1 MCGARI
7 NTLPLLARSLCSAL
21 GLCLLRPRLRL
32 ASVELHA
39 SSTTALSSLSGPPP
53 LAAIYIYSVPLASA
67 ACMELPPGRD
77 KASFAGVRCGGGLA
91 C

>member
-21 GLCLLRPRLRL
+21 CLCLLRPRLRL

-53 LAAIYIYSVPLASA
+53 LAAIYTVCLSHLQRAWSCPLDGTRLPLP
-67 ACMELPPGRD
+67 AC
-77 KASFAGVRCGGGLA
+77 GVVEA
-91 C
+91 